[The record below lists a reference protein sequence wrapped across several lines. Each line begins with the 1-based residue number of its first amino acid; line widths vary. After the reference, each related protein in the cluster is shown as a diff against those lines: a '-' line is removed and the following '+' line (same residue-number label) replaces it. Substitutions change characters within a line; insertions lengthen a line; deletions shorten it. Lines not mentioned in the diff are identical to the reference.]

1 MRERIK
7 TATHNLFRE
16 FFPEDGYKTPLE
28 RKHAQNVNKRYG
40 KCFRHVPTGVI
51 YLNKKQCLQAMGQY
65 RFARALAN
73 CEFQWEFMD
82 IKDLP
87 DYMQVAKYL

>member
-7 TATHNLFRE
+7 TATHNPFRD
-16 FFPEDGYKTPLE
+16 FFPEGGKTPIE
-28 RKHAQNVNKRYG
+28 RKHAQKENRSYG
-40 KCFRHVPTGVI
+40 KCFRHVPTGI
-51 YLNKKQCLQAMGQY
+51 IFINKRQCIKAMGQY

-87 DYMQVAKYL
+87 DYMQIGEI